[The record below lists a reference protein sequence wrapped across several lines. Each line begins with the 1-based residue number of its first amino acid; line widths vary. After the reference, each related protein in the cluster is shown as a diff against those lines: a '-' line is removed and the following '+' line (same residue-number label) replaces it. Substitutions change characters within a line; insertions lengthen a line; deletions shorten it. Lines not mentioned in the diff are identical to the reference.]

1 LSADSEVKRI
11 TWVVDYKRTR
21 TNLEKTHIYF
31 FVVSILM
38 YKQLS
43 FVITAAIMLTAF
55 VTVALYTGSQTAH
68 AAFIVIEK
76 PQHPG
81 LAKLAI
87 AAAARNM
94 TNATAAGG
102 NMTNATAAG
111 GNMTK

>member
-1 LSADSEVKRI
+1 
-11 TWVVDYKRTR
+11 
-21 TNLEKTHIYF
+21 
-31 FVVSILM
+31 M

-68 AAFIVIEK
+68 AAFVVIQK
-76 PQHPG
+76 AKHPG

-87 AAAARNM
+87 AAAAGNM
-94 TNATAAGG
+94 TNATAGAAG

>member
-1 LSADSEVKRI
+1 
-11 TWVVDYKRTR
+11 
-21 TNLEKTHIYF
+21 
-31 FVVSILM
+31 
-38 YKQLS
+38 
-43 FVITAAIMLTAF
+43 MLTAF

-68 AAFIVIEK
+68 AAVVVITK
-76 PQHPG
+76 HPG

-87 AAAARNM
+87 AAAARNMTNATGAGGNM